1 MIVRKPRTHASDIVA
16 VISGQADL
24 EAFRRSFEKQFSQD
38 LALGVRLMK
47 ILKNTFRNDTSPGLL
62 VYEEFIVADKPLD
75 RAAQREVRES
85 DDAENVPAQVILC
98 PVGGCLDRNRPL
110 VEDFLTNLTQTRT
123 KITAAEAVEHL
134 PAEAF

>member
-16 VISGQADL
+16 VISGHADL

-47 ILKNTFRNDTSPGLL
+47 ILENYFRNDTSPGLL

-75 RAAQREVRES
+75 RAAQREVREEGTRS
-85 DDAENVPAQVILC
+85 HQMMLKILPPKEFYALLAAAEDSCDV
-98 PVGGCLDRNRPL
+98 DRNRPL
-110 VEDFLTNLTQTRT
+110 VE
-123 KITAAEAVEHL
+123 
-134 PAEAF
+134 